1 MEIKDILI
9 KNRPNLTA
17 STIKTY
23 ISLLNNIYKKV
34 NLKGDLNIDFF
45 IKNYIPILNYLNNEN
60 LNSRKTILAAIVSL
74 LGSHDI
80 VNIYRDRMMNDI
92 EVKKNIDED
101 QLMNDK
107 QKENILDQEEIKSV
121 YNYYYNKYKSLPVKK
136 NIFDKLNKEDYFNY
150 QSFILLSLISG
161 IYIPPRRLLDF
172 TNLKFND
179 DLTNNYYKK
188 GTLYFRNYKTNHI
201 YGEQKIK
208 LPLKLDTL
216 IKQYIK
222 YRSINDYNSQYFFIN
237 QSNNEM
243 STSYMNQYINIIFG
257 NVLKK
262 KINIGING
270 LRHSFITDKYD
281 NIPSIKEMN
290 YMAEG
295 MGHSINQA
303 LLYIKK

>member
-1 MEIKDILI
+1 MDIKEILI
-9 KNRPNLTA
+9 KNRPNLTN

-34 NLKGDLNIDFF
+34 KINEPFNINFF
-45 IKNYIPILNYLNNEN
+45 IKNYLPILNYLNNEN
-60 LNSRKTILAAIVSL
+60 LNTRKSILASIVSL
-74 LGSHDI
+74 LGDNNI
-80 VNIYRDRMMNDI
+80 VDIYRDRMMNDI
-92 EVKKNIDED
+92 ETKKKIDEE
-101 QLMNDK
+101 QLMDDK
-107 QKENILDQEEIKSV
+107 QKENILTQEEIKII
-121 YNYYYNKYKSLPVKK
+121 YNYYYNKYKALPVKK
-136 NIFDKLNKEDYFNY
+136 NIYDKLNKEDYFNY

-179 DLTNNYYKK
+179 DLKNNYYKK

-201 YGEQKIK
+201 YGEQYIK

-222 YRSINDYNSQYFFIN
+222 YRTSNDYNSDYFFIN
-237 QSNNEM
+237 QSNQEM

-257 NVLKK
+257 NVLNR

-270 LRHSFITDKYD
+270 LRHSYITNKYD
-281 NIPSIKEMN
+281 NMPKLKDMQQ
-290 YMAEG
+290 MATG

>member
-34 NLKGDLNIDFF
+34 NLNGDLNIEFF

-92 EVKKNIDED
+92 ETKKNIDED

-107 QKENILDQEEIKSV
+107 QKENILSQEEIKTV
-121 YNYYYNKYKSLPVKK
+121 YNYYYNKYKSLPFKK

-161 IYIPPRRLLDF
+161 IFIPPRRLLDF

-179 DLTNNYYKK
+179 DNENNYYKK

-222 YRSINDYNSQYFFIN
+222 YRGLNNYGSEYFFIN

-243 STSYMNQYINIIFG
+243 SPSYMNQYINIIFG

-290 YMAEG
+290 YIAEG
-295 MGHSINQA
+295 MGHSLA
-303 LLYIKK
+303 TAFTYIKK